1 MSQLSRKISRVAYA
15 AALAGALAFALA
27 PPAGAVETPDPWVTT
42 KVKLS
47 LLSSDGVDGL
57 DVNVDTIDGRVTLH
71 GTASTTGE
79 RARAEELTKQI
90 DGVREVRNLIQVV
103 PAKVEDAVAA
113 VDETIQERVTAALKA
128 EPGLG
133 DSSIAVQSV
142 HQGAVLLG
150 GTATSLTAHLLAI
163 EIAHDVDGV
172 RRVASEITSPD
183 KLADAEIWRDSDK
196 AAAPAYSLTASTGA
210 RAAVSNAWL
219 TSAAKVRLLASDV
232 SAFDVNVDTR
242 GGVVTLFGTVG
253 SDAEKRLAESEV
265 KKVDGVSSVRNELQ
279 VVAATRQEAVE
290 RKDEAIQEGVSKRLA
305 ARDELADSKIDVQVE
320 NGVVRLTGQVES
332 QSDRLSALTTAR
344 TSDGVRS
351 VIGDLRVGRN

>member
-1 MSQLSRKISRVAYA
+1 MSQLRRKLARAFYCA
-15 AALAGALAFALA
+15 AVAGALALA
-27 PPAGAVETPDPWVTT
+27 PLAAAAETPDPWVTT

-47 LLSSDGVDGL
+47 LLSSEGVDGL
-57 DVNVDTIDGRVTLH
+57 DVNVDTVDGRVTLH
-71 GTASTTGE
+71 GTAATSEE
-79 RARAEELTKQI
+79 RAQAEKIAKQI

-113 VDETIQERVTAALKA
+113 VDETIQERVTAALAA
-128 EPGLG
+128 EPGLAE
-133 DSSIAVQSV
+133 SRIQVKSV

-150 GTATSLTAHLLAI
+150 GEATSLTAHLLAI
-163 EIAHDVDGV
+163 EISRDVAGV

-183 KLADAEIWRDSDK
+183 TLADAEIWRDDQS
-196 AAAPAYSLTASTGA
+196 AAPDYSLTAASTGT
-210 RAAVSNAWL
+210 RTAVSNAWI

-242 GGVVTLFGTVG
+242 GSVVTLFGTVG

-265 KKVDGVSSVRNELQ
+265 KKVGGVSSVRNELQ
-279 VVAATRQEAVE
+279 IVAATRQEAVAE
-290 RKDEAIQEGVSKRLA
+290 KDDVVQETVSKRLA

-332 QSDRLSALTTAR
+332 QSDRLAALTTAR
-344 TSDGVRS
+344 TSSGVRS